1 MRYHQITTDDMNNGE
16 GLRTVLWVAGC
27 NHHCP
32 NCHNQ
37 FTWDENGGL
46 LLDINTIHEIEE
58 NLSKDYI
65 SGLTLSGGDPFYISN
80 RKEIAEILFYFK
92 SHYYHK
98 SIWLYTGYTW
108 EEIMVENSMKKS
120 LPFIDVLVDGEFKQE
135 LADVNYH
142 WAGSTNQR
150 VIDVQKSLDEGSVIL
165 YENH

>member
-27 NHHCP
+27 NHHCLKCQNP
-32 NCHNQ
+32 L
-37 FTWDENGGL
+37 TWDPNDGL
-46 LLDINTIHEIEE
+46 LFDENAIHELER

-65 SGLTLSGGDPFYISN
+65 SGLTISGGDPFYLNN
-80 RKEIAEILFYFK
+80 RKEIAELLFHIK
-92 SHYYHK
+92 SNYYNK

-108 EEIMVENSMKKS
+108 EEIYADNSMKKS
-120 LPFIDVLVDGEFKQE
+120 LPFIDVLIDGEFKFD
-135 LADVNYH
+135 LADINYH

-150 VIDVQKSLDEGSVIL
+150 VIDVQKSLDEGRIIL